1 MKPPILLIFNQV
13 NYRMLREKVVF
24 VIIEV
29 RILTLINNFRRKD
42 MSLLYIAFDILLIGY
57 IFYSWYWQAN
67 IDYKARFRSSSVIWA
82 LIFLLIGFYL
92 DYFTDPTLLM
102 NVFIATFLLMSIID
116 GVSGLAKKR
125 LVVSG
130 YFKRTVKYSDIAHVT
145 LIAVPNPKKPTVM
158 AIFQTNNRQAY
169 YLRFSQQ
176 ISDVIANIRK
186 YLGSN
191 VGIEVQSM
199 M

>member
-1 MKPPILLIFNQV
+1 
-13 NYRMLREKVVF
+13 MLREKVVF
-24 VIIEV
+24 VIIKV
-29 RILTLINNFRRKD
+29 RFLTLINTFRRKI
-42 MSLLYIAFDILLIGY
+42 MSLLYISFDILLIGY

-92 DYFTDPTLLM
+92 DYFTDPTVLM

-145 LIAVPNPKKPTVM
+145 LITVPNPKKPTVM

-176 ISDVIANIRK
+176 VSDVIVNIRK

>member
-1 MKPPILLIFNQV
+1 
-13 NYRMLREKVVF
+13 
-24 VIIEV
+24 
-29 RILTLINNFRRKD
+29 

-116 GVSGLAKKR
+116 GVSGL
-125 LVVSG
+125 
-130 YFKRTVKYSDIAHVT
+130 VKPD
-145 LIAVPNPKKPTVM
+145 
-158 AIFQTNNRQAY
+158 
-169 YLRFSQQ
+169 
-176 ISDVIANIRK
+176 
-186 YLGSN
+186 
-191 VGIEVQSM
+191 EVL
-199 M
+199 